1 MSKQTTAS
9 AHWETSQRIERI
21 KGLMATARDYSYPA
35 GQVQVGIQLAT
46 VELPWMLA
54 YIEELK
60 EQINGSGYNA
70 TQALAANA

>member
-54 YIEELK
+54 YIEKL
-60 EQINGSGYNA
+60 EQGNGSGCNA
-70 TQALAANA
+70 THALAANA